1 MNQRPDPAPSED
13 EAAAEAPARPAGPP
27 APVAACTVSRDLEAF
42 DLLIDDM
49 EGVFQDA
56 WGDLDF
62 GEAARYLEQPE
73 ATDLEALV
81 VAVGAE
87 DADQMEEIGA
97 VIAAA
102 QRLDVMV
109 VLVARDVG
117 PAALHRLLRL
127 GAETFIPY
135 PLPEGELAAA
145 IDRLRRPAPAVV
157 AQAPGAPARP
167 TGGHSAVVIPVHG
180 LAGGTGATTLAVNLA
195 WELACLDP
203 GDPPRVC
210 LVDLDLQF
218 GAVATYLDL
227 PRREAVYELLTEAA
241 ESDAERFMQSLSVHD
256 GRLHVLTAPPEMLP
270 LDLIGPEEIAAVI
283 ELARTNF
290 DYVVVDMPST
300 VTAWTETLLT
310 TAPFYVATLELDM
323 RCAQNA
329 VRLIRALRSEDLP
342 HQKIRFALN
351 RAPGRADLSGRARM
365 RRMAESLDIQLEL
378 ALPDGGRAVAQ
389 AGDEGR
395 PIAQAAPKNPLR
407 REIARLAAQIH
418 DTNVEAAEKAA

>member
-1 MNQRPDPAPSED
+1 MNHEPDSARPED
-13 EAAAEAPARPAGPP
+13 EAATEAPAAAAA
-27 APVAACTVSRDLEAF
+27 APITACTISRDLEAF

-49 EGVFQDA
+49 EGVFEDA

-62 GEAARYLEQPE
+62 DEAARYLDQPE
-73 ATDLEALV
+73 AADLEALV

-87 DADQMEEIGA
+87 DEGRMEEIGGI
-97 VIAAA
+97 VSAA
-102 QRLDVMV
+102 QRLGVMV
-109 VLVARDVG
+109 VLVAQDVG

-127 GAETFIPY
+127 GAETFLPY

-145 IDRLRRPAPAVV
+145 IDRLRRPAAAPVPA
-157 AQAPGAPARP
+157 APPEAPARA

-195 WELACLDP
+195 WELSCLDP
-203 GDPPRVC
+203 GHPPRVC
-210 LVDLDLQF
+210 LIDLDLQF
-218 GAVATYLDL
+218 GAVATYLDM

-241 ESDAERFMQSLSVHD
+241 ESDADRFMQSLCVHE

-342 HQKIRFALN
+342 HQKLRFALN
-351 RAPGRADLSGRARM
+351 RAPGRTDLAGRARM

-418 DTNVEAAEKAA
+418 DTNVEAAEQAA